1 LSGPRTNPRNGE
13 LLAIASLPTV
23 DLNNYGRS
31 PVYNRLFSAVQL
43 AYECDLLP
51 SLVTFCSMTEQ
62 KKHNVSL
69 PRISRTALSRVT
81 DSESVYSLMLKFGLD
96 QPTGIAINGE
106 TGGITPSKKLWNIRS
121 KISLPKI
128 AISPL
133 QLVVAMGAIANDAC
147 WSNHA
152 S

>member
-1 LSGPRTNPRNGE
+1 MPASGQLVSHIFISYFSNDEPVASEICQVLEPIRATVNF
-13 LLAIASLPTV
+13 LLIASLPTV

-96 QPTGIAINGE
+96 QPTSIE
-106 TGGITPSKKLWNIRS
+106 W
-121 KISLPKI
+121 
-128 AISPL
+128 
-133 QLVVAMGAIANDAC
+133 
-147 WSNHA
+147 
-152 S
+152 